1 VARELG
7 RHRIVIS
14 NAGIMFPGPAT
25 AGPGRRMEPDGG
37 PCRDS
42 RTSPRPLSR
51 IWGTVGVLSKA
62 GVMVAHLGPGRRVR
76 DEPADL
82 DLRGH
87 RYRSCFGPPRSVR

>member
-14 NAGIMFPGPAT
+14 NAGIMLPGPAT

-51 IWGTVGVLSKA
+51 IWGTVETLSKA
-62 GVMVAHLGPGRRVR
+62 GPWWPIMG
-76 DEPADL
+76 PADVCATSRRIL
-82 DLRGH
+82 T
-87 RYRSCFGPPRSVR
+87 